1 MCQIEEY
8 RETLLAAPSISCYD
22 AGKRE
27 SWQLCQRSLSRRE
40 APEPPVEPGSFA
52 VFKVRAF
59 QPSLTLLFLPGR
71 ITQGAG
77 SIQSLRSPCR
87 CSRTALF
94 HPPNDVPW
102 PSLLHA
108 GTDGSS
114 ASVRPGTAAFHG
126 AGAELCSPRH
136 KAGLGVNST
145 CCARWLFP
153 SVLGVRVSPRQ
164 QSRGGSYLGMAQ
176 AEQTHQMLLPCLKG
190 PLIKM
195 GTDVLV
201 GADVTGR
208 GAVGLS

>member
-8 RETLLAAPSISCYD
+8 REILSAAPSINCYD

-27 SWQLCQRSLSRRE
+27 SWQLCQRSLWRRE
-40 APEPPVEPGSFA
+40 APEPPVKPGSFA
-52 VFKVRAF
+52 VFKVRAL

-87 CSRTALF
+87 CSRTALL

-102 PSLLHA
+102 PSLLRA

-145 CCARWLFP
+145 GCARWLFP
-153 SVLGVRVSPRQ
+153 SVLGCVCSPSGKAGVGAVWEWRR
-164 QSRGGSYLGMAQ
+164 QSRPTRCSFRA
-176 AEQTHQMLLPCLKG
+176 
-190 PLIKM
+190 
-195 GTDVLV
+195 
-201 GADVTGR
+201 
-208 GAVGLS
+208 